1 MPDDRPGPNL
11 PDSWLKKTEGR
22 EYAANT
28 MDAEVT
34 RLMLAT
40 KGGDGQAFDTLVRKL
55 RTRAFQIAH
64 SLVGS
69 REDALDL
76 AQETFMKVFRAR
88 STFREGDPFLPWF
101 HRILRNTC
109 FSFLRKRGRLRK
121 ISISAGRGQGGEDEG
136 DWELVDDGPPPSDRM
151 EREECAS
158 AFHEA
163 MKFLSARDRE
173 ILILRHY
180 RELSYKEIAESLG
193 IPQGTVMSRLFHA
206 RRRLRE
212 RLENQLEK
220 MTVPTG
226 EPAGGPPEKNKKK

>member
-1 MPDDRPGPNL
+1 L
-11 PDSWLKKTEGR
+11 PEAWLKKPEGVG
-22 EYAANT
+22 YAASA
-28 MDAEVT
+28 MDVEVT

-40 KGGDGQAFDTLVRKL
+40 KGGDRDAFDTLVRKL

-76 AQETFMKVFRAR
+76 AQETFLKVFRAR
-88 STFREGDPFLPWF
+88 ATFRDGDPFLPWF

-109 FSFLRKRGRLRK
+109 FSFLRKHGRLRK
-121 ISISAGRGQGGEDEG
+121 LSLSAGRGRDGEDDG
-136 DWELVDDGPPPSDRM
+136 DWELVDDAPPPSDRL

-163 MKFLSARDRE
+163 MKHLSARDRE

-180 RELSYKEIAESLG
+180 HELAYKEIADSLD

-220 MTVPTG
+220 MSVPDG
-226 EPAGGPPEKNKKK
+226 DVAERPPEKNQKK